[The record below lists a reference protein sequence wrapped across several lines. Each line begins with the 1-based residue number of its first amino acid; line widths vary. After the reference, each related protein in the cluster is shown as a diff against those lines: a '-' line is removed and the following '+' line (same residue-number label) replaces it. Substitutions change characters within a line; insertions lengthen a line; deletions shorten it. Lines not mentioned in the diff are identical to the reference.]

1 MAGLSSLGT
10 RGVEPLSK
18 KARPWSFL
26 PVSSWYAHSVVH
38 WFMLLL
44 LSPTSALTLKGSAA
58 CSPLVVSSA
67 VSVGDLAVV
76 APGSPWPVVALL

>member
-1 MAGLSSLGT
+1 MMAGLSSSGT

-26 PVSSWYAHSVVH
+26 PVSSRYAHSVVH

-44 LSPTSALTLKGSAA
+44 LSPTSALTLKGSAGTDHK
-58 CSPLVVSSA
+58 SA
-67 VSVGDLAVV
+67 SIAPKDIPVL
-76 APGSPWPVVALL
+76 APGGVIGCECG